1 MRLKER
7 KGGKSLFILH
17 LRELSE
23 GKEERRRDFE
33 KEGALCEKGHM
44 SLRLGAS

>member
-7 KGGKSLFILH
+7 KGGKINIVH

-23 GKEERRRDFE
+23 GKEERGINFG
-33 KEGALCEKGHM
+33 EGGGTLCEKGHM
-44 SLRLGAS
+44 SLRLGTY